1 MKLQPRQ
8 QLLEIW
14 RAIARTSLTDGQW
27 AWGGRDGSN
36 SICDAEQLLCLLTP
50 ATEIPAFRLDQP
62 DETADDVLEAL
73 KMAGDSVEIPR
84 LVIRVLTVYLEKYTD
99 GHGTPTFAGGGYFGF
114 DPASPPSEA
123 QRELDVV
130 DSFSA
135 SVVLTLAIIGF
146 VRVFRGVVRREDIRR
161 DVDTLE
167 AMASKRLSAAMVGL
181 LRSFSVNGFDAYS
194 AEGQALCRTVNQ
206 AGLPDR
212 RIVDDLRRSL
222 RDINARLRDV
232 TIGSG
237 AGIADDLDRP
247 NRLFECGWSW
257 GVVKGAPNI
266 ETSED
271 VGRQPEGV
279 AQAAPYL
286 YFTVVAL
293 EAIASLFSERTR
305 LLGLLNEEQSRLAQ
319 ALQLRWDLTQ
329 SYWSTIATFGTGQ
342 WPLEDIPWRTT
353 DEEESDY
360 YSLLVTS
367 IVVQDL
373 VRRRASDVELG
384 RVGDVLAELANRS
397 RITRRAFV
405 RDPSIALHTPGVRMA
420 LVGSEERGEV
430 GLEWIASDFAPVLL
444 RRTVRIAGLL
454 SDTSQ
459 RGRLL
464 GLADRIWEHLDGRRL
479 KAEPGSDLWDQP
491 GSVFPQ
497 IVERYDQPSWYYTRR
512 VVECLAT
519 AADVVIGPP
528 LRSERLANFA
538 ADLISEADHRF
549 DQELLGG
556 SSEAG
561 PAMRAVLESVRASLR
576 RARAISRS
584 HPGTAVVLASE
595 VLRELD
601 RLAAARQD
609 VSGAF

>member
-14 RAIARTSLTDGQW
+14 RAVARTSLQDSRWT
-27 AWGGRDGSN
+27 WGGLDGSN
-36 SICDAEQLLCLLTP
+36 SISDAEQLLCLLAP
-50 ATEIPAFRLDQP
+50 ATGIPTFRLDQP
-62 DETADDVLEAL
+62 DETADDVLDAL
-73 KMAGDSVEIPR
+73 RMMGDSVEIPR
-84 LVIRVLTVYLEKYTD
+84 LLTRVITEYLEKYTAPD
-99 GHGTPTFAGGGYFGF
+99 GDPIFAGGGYLSAGAG
-114 DPASPPSEA
+114 DPPDET
-123 QRELDVV
+123 QQQLNVV
-130 DSFSA
+130 DSYSA
-135 SVVLTLAIIGF
+135 SVALMLATIGF
-146 VRVFRGVVRREDIRR
+146 VKVFRGVVRREDLRR
-161 DVDTLE
+161 EVDTLE

-206 AGLPDR
+206 SGLPDR
-212 RIVDDLRRSL
+212 RIVDELRLAL

-237 AGIADDLDRP
+237 AGVAEDLDRP

-257 GVVKGAPNI
+257 GVVKGAPKI
-266 ETSED
+266 ETTED
-271 VGRQPEGV
+271 VGPQPEGV
-279 AQAAPYL
+279 AQPAPYL

-293 EAIASLFSERTR
+293 EAIATLFSERTR
-305 LLGLLNEEQSRLAQ
+305 VLGLLNEEQARLAQ
-319 ALQLRWDLTQ
+319 ALQVRWDLTQ
-329 SYWSTIATFGTGQ
+329 SYWSTIATFGSTQ

-353 DEEESDY
+353 DDEESDY
-360 YSLLVTS
+360 YTLLVTS

-373 VRRRASDVELG
+373 VRRRATDAELG
-384 RVGDVLAELANRS
+384 RVGDVLGELANRS
-397 RITRRAFV
+397 RITRRAFAQ
-405 RDPSIALHTPGVRMA
+405 DPAVALHTPGVRMA
-420 LVGSEERGEV
+420 LLGSELGGDTPLRWV
-430 GLEWIASDFAPVLL
+430 ASDFAPVLL
-444 RRTVRIAGLL
+444 RRSVTIATLL
-454 SDTSQ
+454 RDTGQ
-459 RGRLL
+459 RGRMI

-497 IVERYDQPSWYYTRR
+497 IIDRYDRPSWYYSRR
-512 VVECLAT
+512 VVECLTT
-519 AADVVIGPP
+519 AADVVVSPP
-528 LRSERLANFA
+528 LRSERLANLA
-538 ADLISEADHRF
+538 ADLLSEADHRF

-561 PAMRAVLESVRASLR
+561 PAMRASLQSVRSSLQ
-576 RARAISRS
+576 RARTIAGT

-609 VSGAF
+609 VTGAF